1 MNKIKQFFS
10 GLIGNVWFGIKTS
23 FLASKFYFSMK
34 LIILLST
41 TVLPLASIWLWKE
54 ILNGIVD
61 YEIKRYSLFLFLLIY
76 LVLQLVIY
84 LLNQFDIYVNERYD
98 DELNFYI
105 ATVMMEK
112 TSRMDLAYFESAQM
126 SDKISH
132 AGRNFNIMSQT
143 TWLIFDIVSALINV
157 IVALVAV
164 CTYKWWL
171 GIITLV
177 LLIPFMIYNKKRA
190 DRKLS
195 MEKEQ
200 IRDNRKR
207 DYYHGIFFDNNLA
220 IISPTI
226 SLIRLSIVWEIAVR
240 FIIISP

>member
-164 CTYKWWL
+164 C
-171 GIITLV
+171 
-177 LLIPFMIYNKKRA
+177 P
-190 DRKLS
+190 
-195 MEKEQ
+195 
-200 IRDNRKR
+200 
-207 DYYHGIFFDNNLA
+207 
-220 IISPTI
+220 
-226 SLIRLSIVWEIAVR
+226 
-240 FIIISP
+240 